1 MFPKLQKKLV
11 FLYTLSTGLIMT
23 FILSITLLFYFSSQE
38 NRQQSLFQ
46 KHLFTLMS
54 QLQSNSK
61 FTDLFLAQME
71 QKNQLIIYIKENDT
85 PFFFPGSYNPQ
96 TERGILLEY
105 AEKAANKEG
114 VYTDSYPISSNL
126 LQTSVFRIRGDRHD
140 VYLGNVLVIQTPTGH
155 KKLILLQDISD
166 NQKKNIKTS
175 FFYLLIDLLGILLL
189 FLSGRWFVRRSLSPL
204 EETYRKQQDFVAS
217 ASHELRSPI
226 AVIQMTADAVTSS
239 SAEDKR
245 LLSVIEN
252 ECHRGSTLIKNLLL
266 LVSADREEWAV
277 NKQRL
282 EIDEL
287 LLNLLELY
295 EPLCRSKGGFLL
307 LQLPEEPL
315 PPVSADPDLCLQIL
329 TILLDNAIAYSLA
342 HPPGKILLRAE
353 HRHAHTL
360 VYVIDNGPGIPDEEK
375 AFIFDRFYKSD
386 KSRNK
391 KEHFGLGLS
400 IAITLARI
408 QGINLGVQ
416 DTDGGGS
423 TFYLEI

>member
-1 MFPKLQKKLV
+1 MFPKLQRKFV

-23 FILSITLLFYFSSQE
+23 FILSITLLLYFSSQE

-71 QKNQLIIYIKENDT
+71 QKNQLIIYIEENDA

-96 TERGILLEY
+96 TERDILLEY

-114 VYTDSYPISSNL
+114 IYSDSYPISSNL
-126 LQTSVFRIRGDRHD
+126 LQTSVFRMRGDGHD
-140 VYLGNVLVIQTPTGH
+140 VYLGNVLVIQTPAGY

-166 NQKKNIKTS
+166 NQKKNIKTG
-175 FFYLLIDLLGILLL
+175 FIYLLIDLLGILLL

-245 LLSVIEN
+245 LLSVIKN
-252 ECHRGSTLIKNLLL
+252 ECNRGSTLIKNLLL

-277 NKQRL
+277 KKQRF

-295 EPLCRSKGGFLL
+295 EPLCRSKGGSLL

-315 PPVSADPDLCLQIL
+315 SPVSADPDLCLQIL

-342 HPPGKILLRAE
+342 HPSGKILLQAE
-353 HRHAHTL
+353 HRHAHTM

-386 KSRNK
+386 RSRNK
-391 KEHFGLGLS
+391 KEHLGLGLS

-408 QGINLGVQ
+408 QGIHLGVQ